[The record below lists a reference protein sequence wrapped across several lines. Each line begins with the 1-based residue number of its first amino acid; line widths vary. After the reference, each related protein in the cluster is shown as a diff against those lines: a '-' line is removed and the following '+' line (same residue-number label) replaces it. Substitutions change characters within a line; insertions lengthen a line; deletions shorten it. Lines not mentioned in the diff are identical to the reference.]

1 MIDFLKELDT
11 RCLLYINGHHTPFWD
26 AVMWQFSDRFIWIP
40 LYLVLLGFIIYRYKK
55 DSWMIFVGIFITI
68 LLSDQIASGIIKPLV
83 ERLRPTHNPTLAG
96 IIHIVNNYRGGQ
108 FGFVSSHAA
117 NTFALAVFLSYLFR
131 NWIFTLGILS
141 WSSVVSFS
149 RIYLG
154 VHFPG
159 DVICGALVGIAVSIG
174 VSLIL
179 RNILLNNK
187 DKTKNFKELT

>member
-11 RCLLYINGHHTPFWD
+11 CCLLYINGHHTPFWD
-26 AVMWQFSDRFIWIP
+26 TVMWQLSDRFIWIP
-40 LYLVLLGFIIYRYKK
+40 FYLALIGFIIYEYKK
-55 DSWMIFVGIFITI
+55 KSWMIFVGIFITI

-96 IIHIVNNYRGGQ
+96 MIHIVNNYRGGQ

-131 NWIFTLGILS
+131 NWIFTLGLLC
-141 WSSVVSFS
+141 WAAVVSFS

-159 DVICGALVGIAVSIG
+159 DVICGAFIGIAVSIG
-174 VSLIL
+174 VSLVL
-179 RNILLNNK
+179 RKFLLNETVK
-187 DKTKNFKELT
+187 KTIKN